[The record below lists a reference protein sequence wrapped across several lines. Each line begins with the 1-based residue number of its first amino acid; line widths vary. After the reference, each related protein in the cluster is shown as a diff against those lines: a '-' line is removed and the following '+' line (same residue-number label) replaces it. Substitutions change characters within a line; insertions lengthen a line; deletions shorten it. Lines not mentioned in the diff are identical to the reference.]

1 MNKNVSIFN
10 DALGAIMRGPS
21 SSHTAGPYH
30 IRSLARNLLGEAPVS
45 VRFSFDPGG
54 SFAEVYSLQG
64 SDLGFAAGAMGIE
77 ITDRRFPQILQLAK
91 DSEVKIEFAV
101 KPLKSAD
108 HPNAVD
114 IRMSAG
120 TGRTMSLSAR
130 STGGGTVVINQ
141 LNQWPVSLDGKA
153 FTVLVE
159 LPPDSVDSVYQLIT
173 RNGQLLEPIG
183 LHSLKNRSFLSAHLK
198 APLAAKILAEIHS
211 AAGEA
216 GIWTAPPVFFVQPGM
231 PLFTSAAEMAA
242 LAEDRGCS
250 LGHLALSYEAELL
263 GISEDKVL
271 AEAIRRYDIM
281 KTAAREGQK
290 EHPPRMTLLQPSAAK
305 ILQSE
310 TEGKLAIGGLHTRAA
325 ARAMAVMHI
334 NSGQGVVCA
343 APTAGAAGTL
353 PAVLLTLES
362 EFNLA
367 SEQIARA
374 ILAAS
379 AIGLVV
385 ANRATFAAEV
395 AGCQVEIGVAGA
407 MATAAVVEYAT
418 GSARQ
423 ACDAAAIALQNTMG
437 SICDPVQALVEIPC
451 HTRNAVAASA
461 AFVNADLILGGY
473 HNPIPLD
480 ETIDA
485 MYAVG
490 KMLPRELKCT
500 ALGGLSLAPS
510 GLKIERRR

>member
-1 MNKNVSIFN
+1 
-10 DALGAIMRGPS
+10 
-21 SSHTAGPYH
+21 
-30 IRSLARNLLGEAPVS
+30 
-45 VRFSFDPGG
+45 
-54 SFAEVYSLQG
+54 
-64 SDLGFAAGAMGIE
+64 
-77 ITDRRFPQILQLAK
+77 
-91 DSEVKIEFAV
+91 
-101 KPLKSAD
+101 
-108 HPNAVD
+108 
-114 IRMSAG
+114 
-120 TGRTMSLSAR
+120 
-130 STGGGTVVINQ
+130 
-141 LNQWPVSLDGKA
+141 
-153 FTVLVE
+153 
-159 LPPDSVDSVYQLIT
+159 
-173 RNGQLLEPIG
+173 
-183 LHSLKNRSFLSAHLK
+183 
-198 APLAAKILAEIHS
+198 
-211 AAGEA
+211 
-216 GIWTAPPVFFVQPGM
+216 
-231 PLFTSAAEMAA
+231 
-242 LAEDRGCS
+242 
-250 LGHLALSYEAELL
+250 
-263 GISEDKVL
+263 
-271 AEAIRRYDIM
+271 
-281 KTAAREGQK
+281 
-290 EHPPRMTLLQPSAAK
+290 MTLLQPSAAK

>member
-1 MNKNVSIFN
+1 MKKNVSIFN
-10 DALGAIMRGPS
+10 DVLGPIMRGPS

-30 IRSLARNLLGEAPVS
+30 IGLIARNLLGEEPTS
-45 VRFSFDPGG
+45 VQFSFDPGG

-64 SDLGFAAGAMGIE
+64 SDLGFAAGVMGLE
-77 ITDRRFPQILQLAK
+77 LTDSRFSQILQIAK
-91 DSEVKIEFAV
+91 DRGVKIEFAV
-101 KPLKSAD
+101 TPLKNAD

-114 IRMSAG
+114 IRLNSS
-120 TGRTMSLSAR
+120 TGRELSLAAR
-130 STGGGTVVINQ
+130 STGGGAVVISQ
-141 LNQWPVSLDGKA
+141 FNQWPVSIDGKA
-153 FTVLVE
+153 YAVLVE
-159 LPPDSVDSVYQLIT
+159 LPLESIDSISQLVA
-173 RNGQLLEPIG
+173 RDGQLLRQIDVQ
-183 LHSLKNRSFLSAHLK
+183 SIDNRFLLTAILK
-198 APLAAKILAEIHS
+198 APLPEKSLAEIYS
-211 AAGEA
+211 VAGEN
-216 GIWTAPPVFFVQPGM
+216 GIWTSAPVFFIQPGT

-242 LAEDRGCS
+242 LAEHRGCS
-250 LGHLALSYEAELL
+250 LGRVALSYEAELL
-263 GISEDKVL
+263 GISEDEIL
-271 AEAIRRYDIM
+271 AEAIRRYEIM
-281 KTAAREGQK
+281 KAAARDGQK
-290 EHPPRMTLLQPSAAK
+290 DQPPPMTLLQPSAAK

-310 TEGKLAIGGLHTRAA
+310 ADGKLAIGGLHTRAA
-325 ARAMAVMHI
+325 ATAMAVMHI

-353 PAVLLTLES
+353 PAVLLTLER
-362 EFNLA
+362 EFDLN

-374 ILAAS
+374 TLAAS

-385 ANRATFAAEV
+385 AKRATFAAEV

-407 MATAAVVEYAT
+407 MATAAVVEYAS

-490 KMLPRELKCT
+490 QMLPRELKCT

-510 GLKIERRR
+510 GLKIKKLK

>member
-1 MNKNVSIFN
+1 MKNVSIFN
-10 DALGAIMRGPS
+10 DVLGPIMRGPS

-30 IRSLARNLLGEAPVS
+30 IGLLARSLLGEEPKSVS
-45 VRFSFDPGG
+45 ISFDPGG
-54 SFAEVYSLQG
+54 SFGEVYSLQG
-64 SDLGFAAGAMGIE
+64 SDLGFAAGVMGLQL
-77 ITDRRFPQILQLAK
+77 TDSRFPKILQLAK
-91 DSEVKIEFAV
+91 DRSVKIEFAV

-114 IRMSAG
+114 IRILSSS
-120 TGRTMSLSAR
+120 GRTLDISAR
-130 STGGGTVVINQ
+130 SIGGGAVVIDQ
-141 LNQWPVSLDGKA
+141 LNEWPVSIDGKA
-153 FTVLVE
+153 YTVLVE
-159 LPPDSVDSVYQLIT
+159 LPSESVDSVSQMVT
-173 RNGQLLEPIG
+173 RDGQLLRQID
-183 LHSLKNRSFLSAHLK
+183 LQSIKNRSFLTAHLA
-198 APLAAKILAEIHS
+198 APLSEKSLAGIRS
-211 AAGEA
+211 AVKET
-216 GIWTAPPVFFVQPGM
+216 GIWTAPPVFFVQPGI
-231 PLFTSAAEMAA
+231 PLFSDAAEMTA
-242 LAEDRGCS
+242 LAETRGCS
-250 LGHLALSYEAELL
+250 LGRLALAYESELL

-281 KTAAREGQK
+281 KTAVREGQK
-290 EHPPRMTLLQPSAAK
+290 EHPPPMMLLQPSAAK

-310 TEGKLAIGGLHTRAA
+310 ADGKLAIGGLHTRAA

-367 SEQIARA
+367 SEQIALA

-385 ANRATFAAEV
+385 AKRATFAAEV
-395 AGCQVEIGVAGA
+395 AGCQVEIGAAGA
-407 MATAAVVEYAT
+407 MATAAVVEYAN

-485 MYAVG
+485 MYDVG
-490 KMLPRELKCT
+490 RMLPRELKCT

-510 GLKIERRR
+510 GLKIKKLK